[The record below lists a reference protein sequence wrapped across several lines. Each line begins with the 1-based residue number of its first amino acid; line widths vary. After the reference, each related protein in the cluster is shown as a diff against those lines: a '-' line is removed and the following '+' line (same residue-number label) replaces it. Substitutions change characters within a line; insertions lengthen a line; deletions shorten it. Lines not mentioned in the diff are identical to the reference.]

1 MIASLPPEMV
11 TALSVELGS
20 ISLATWID
28 APVTSLISLIFEPPF
43 PISEPHCEAGTIKR
57 RVIGG
62 RGTEGEVTRLERS
75 SSNFAQIRVN
85 AFRIDWLV
93 PITVTIRS
101 GQDPSVMLIFAP
113 LWKIYTLG
121 FCLFKYW
128 FSYLLSE
135 SFDNIPLFAYNTPNF
150 LKHKNERYKD
160 KKIFNIKIWLFF
172 NVLKYVMS
180 TKSKSCLKRHQF
192 GCVLKTSYC
201 VSFCLGSIY
210 KKTAVFHT

>member
-1 MIASLPPEMV
+1 MHCVIASLPPEMV

-85 AFRIDWLV
+85 AFSIAWLV
-93 PITVTIRS
+93 PMTVTIRS
-101 GQDPSVMLIFAP
+101 GHDPSVMLIFAP
-113 LWKIYTLG
+113 LWNISIE
-121 FCLFKYW
+121 CLCLSNKGYKYL
-128 FSYLLSE
+128 FAE
-135 SFDNIPLFAYNTPNF
+135 PFDNISLFAYNTSNF
-150 LKHKNERYKD
+150 LKIQHE
-160 KKIFNIKIWLFF
+160 
-172 NVLKYVMS
+172 
-180 TKSKSCLKRHQF
+180 TK
-192 GCVLKTSYC
+192 
-201 VSFCLGSIY
+201 
-210 KKTAVFHT
+210 

>member
-1 MIASLPPEMV
+1 MHCVIASLPPEMV

-113 LWKIYTLG
+113 L
-121 FCLFKYW
+121 
-128 FSYLLSE
+128 
-135 SFDNIPLFAYNTPNF
+135 
-150 LKHKNERYKD
+150 
-160 KKIFNIKIWLFF
+160 
-172 NVLKYVMS
+172 
-180 TKSKSCLKRHQF
+180 
-192 GCVLKTSYC
+192 
-201 VSFCLGSIY
+201 
-210 KKTAVFHT
+210 